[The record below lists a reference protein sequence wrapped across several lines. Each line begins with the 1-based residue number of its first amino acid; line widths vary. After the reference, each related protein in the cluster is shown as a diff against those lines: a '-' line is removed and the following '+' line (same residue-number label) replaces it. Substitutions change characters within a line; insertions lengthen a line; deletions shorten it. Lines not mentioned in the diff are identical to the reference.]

1 MVRPALVRAP
11 LTIVAA
17 WVMFVSINAT
27 VSSVKLA
34 NQPGVTVPH
43 TREQTRSALSPE
55 IDLLGDIDPVV
66 RLRSAVELGR
76 RHAAEAASALVER
89 LGLEREFFIRETLTW
104 AVLRI
109 AGDTM
114 PYLHQALSSPRWLAR
129 MQAMHVLAR
138 WAATKLPIG
147 WFRWSVTRWTGPD
160 SGQL

>member
-1 MVRPALVRAP
+1 MSHRTEQQPD
-11 LTIVAA
+11 
-17 WVMFVSINAT
+17 FV
-27 VSSVKLA
+27 
-34 NQPGVTVPH
+34 QW
-43 TREQTRSALSPE
+43 E

-76 RHAAEAASALVER
+76 RQAAEAAPALVER
-89 LGLEREFFIRETLTW
+89 LGLERKFFIRETLTW

-109 AGDTM
+109 AGDAM
-114 PYLHQALSSPRWLAR
+114 PYLHQALSSPWWLAR